1 MDERLFPVYLPVP
14 PYTSLHLAISPSAGE
29 SQLEM
34 DKRLFRNQLQSIKAQ
49 MEEIATQRQISRE
62 KRRDRDD
69 LPKVA
74 IVGYT
79 NAGKSTLLNQL
90 CSSDEVYADDL
101 LFATLDPTTRRVAL
115 PGGKEV
121 LVADTLEPEPEP
133 EPYP

>member
-1 MDERLFPVYLPVP
+1 
-14 PYTSLHLAISPSAGE
+14 
-29 SQLEM
+29 M

-49 MEEIATQRQISRE
+49 MDEIATQRAISRE

-79 NAGKSTLLNQL
+79 NAGKSTLLNRL

-121 LVADTLEPEPEP
+121 LVADTLEPEAEPEP
-133 EPYP
+133 EPEPEP

>member
-1 MDERLFPVYLPVP
+1 MFEGVQEPARWINVASTTSVPRLTHPDPSP
-14 PYTSLHLAISPSAGE
+14 NPSPRPRPSPRPSPSP
-29 SQLEM
+29 
-34 DKRLFRNQLQSIKAQ
+34 RPN
-49 MEEIATQRQISRE
+49 
-62 KRRDRDD
+62 

-121 LVADTLEPEPEP
+121 LVMDTGP
-133 EPYP
+133 